1 MNINEQEIRK
11 ALAILKPNGELVEIR
26 IIQGRAVYSG
36 YFTEPETL
44 IKSLKAINLSGNCN
58 VYFTLNQIN
67 KGCYSREQRDRFIK
81 NPATT
86 GDNDITG
93 YKWLMIDFDPA
104 RPSKTSATD
113 TELEEAHQRAVE
125 VYKHLKGLGWAEPL
139 IARSGNGYH
148 LLYRLDFPAS
158 ATGRKLVEDAIKT
171 ISILF
176 GDSVIE
182 IDKSVFNPS
191 RVCKLYG
198 TLAQKGANTE
208 ERPHRVAEIVKAPA
222 ESGTISPEQLKEL
235 IAELPEPEQ
244 PLQIYNNRGDYNGSG
259 KKFDI
264 DEFIAK
270 YGIEVEKETVYK
282 GGIRKIDLV
291 ECYFPGHHKHK
302 ASIFVYPDGAIGFKC
317 MGGSCSDHHWR
328 DFRLL
333 FEPDAY
339 NQSYDNRDYS
349 RDCGKG
355 KTKLPPVEPREEK
368 PEISKEEYLKRSTAH
383 YLQSFTDGIAKSAN
397 TPCIST
403 GFQKL
408 DEALDGGLY
417 EGLYTIGAISSLGK
431 TTFILQMVDQI
442 AESGN
447 DVLVFSLEMARNQ
460 LIAKSISRNTLKITT
475 ETDGDPRNAK
485 TARGITSG
493 ARYIKY
499 SKAEVELIQQAIK
512 DYSGYAEHIFIS
524 EGVGDIGVKQIREQ
538 VEEHIYYTG
547 NTPVIVIDYLQILAP
562 YNDRATDKQNTD
574 KAILELKRISRDFKA
589 TVIAISSFNRDN
601 YLAPVNLTSFKE
613 SGAIEYSS
621 DVIWGLQLEGMDY
634 KDGEK
639 DGDRIK
645 RIRKLKREAD
655 EQGRNG
661 EAQHIEL
668 KVLKNRENG
677 KGHKIPFSFY
687 PFFSYFQE
695 Q

>member
-44 IKSLKAINLSGNCN
+44 IKSIKAINLSGNCN

-176 GDSVIE
+176 GDSVID

-244 PLQIYNNRGDYNGSG
+244 PLQIYNNRGDYSGSG

-349 RDCGKG
+349 RDYGKG

-368 PEISKEEYLKRSTAH
+368 PEISKEEYLKTSTAN
-383 YLQSFTDGIAKSAN
+383 YIQNFVDGIADSVN
-397 TPCIST
+397 TSYIST
-403 GFQKL
+403 GFPNL
-408 DEALDGGLY
+408 DNALDGGLY

-431 TTFILQMVDQI
+431 TTFILQIADQI
-442 AESGN
+442 AQSGT
-447 DVLVFSLEMARNQ
+447 DVLIFSLEMARTE
-460 LIAKSISRNTLKITT
+460 LIAKSISRNTFQIV
-475 ETDGDPRNAK
+475 TDQGGDSRNAK
-485 TARGITSG
+485 TARGITTG
-493 ARYIKY
+493 ARYINY
-499 SKAEVELIQQAIK
+499 SREERKLISEAIQA
-512 DYSGYAEHIFIS
+512 YSEYAGHIYIS
-524 EGVGDIGVKQIREQ
+524 EGVGDIGVDEIRET
-538 VEEHIYYTG
+538 VKKHILYTG
-547 NTPVIVIDYLQILAP
+547 NTPVVIVDYLQILAP

-574 KAILELKRISRDFKA
+574 KAVLELKRISRDHKTA
-589 TVIAISSFNRDN
+589 VIAISSFNRLN
-601 YLAPVNLTSFKE
+601 YKTAVTMEAYKE

-621 DVIWGLQLEGMDY
+621 DVLLGLQLKGAGGKTFDANEA
-634 KDGEK
+634 KK
-639 DGDRIK
+639 K
-645 RIRKLKREAD
+645 NPREV
-655 EQGRNG
+655 
-661 EAQHIEL
+661 EL
-668 KVLKNRENG
+668 VILKNRNG
-677 KGHKIPFSFY
+677 STGDNISYEYY
-687 PFFSYFQE
+687 PLFNLFEES
-695 Q
+695 